1 MSNVCEILSVGT
13 ELLLGDIVNTDTA
26 FIAGRLASLG
36 LPTYRQTVVGDN
48 DGRLH
53 EAIREAFTRADIL
66 ILTGGLGPTC
76 DDITK
81 KAVADYF
88 GVPLVTDEAAKD
100 EILAYFRESGRKM
113 TENNLAQALVPEGSV
128 VFPNHWGS
136 APGAAISSPDGAKTA
151 ILLPGP
157 PSECEPMFA
166 EEVEPYLAARSGY
179 TIRSLNLHLYGI
191 GESGAEA
198 ILRSIMEES
207 ENPTVAPYAC
217 EHEVRIRITAR
228 GTSEKECEDKIAAM
242 KARVLATEVGPYCY
256 TTSRTVWESKN
267 AIVLRCLA
275 ALREHHKTIA
285 CAESCT
291 AGMLSSRIGYIPG
304 ASDVYIGSVVSYAYE
319 IKESLLGVPHTVI
332 ETYGAVSEECVRYMA
347 DGVRR
352 ITGAGISVA
361 ISGIAGPGGGT
372 EEKPIGTVCFAVSDE
387 NGTVTETAHFSHKSD
402 RAKVRRLST
411 ARALM
416 LVIRRLEGEI

>member
-26 FIAGRLASLG
+26 FIAGRLAALG
-36 LPTYRQTVVGDN
+36 LPIYRQSVVGDN

-53 EAIREAFTRADIL
+53 EAIREAFARADIL

-88 GVPLVTDEAAKD
+88 GVPLVTDEAAKED
-100 EILAYFRESGRKM
+100 ILAFFRQSGRKM
-113 TENNLAQALVPEGSV
+113 TENNLAQALVPAGAT

-136 APGAAISSPDGAKTA
+136 APGAAISTPDGAKTA
-151 ILLPGP
+151 IMLPGP
-157 PSECEPMFA
+157 PSECEPMFS
-166 EEVEPYLAARSGY
+166 EEVEPYLAARSAY

-198 ILRSIMEES
+198 ILRPIMEES

-228 GTSEKECEDKIAAM
+228 GTSPEECEAMIADM
-242 KARVLATEVGPYCY
+242 EKRVLATEVGQYCY

-267 AIVLRCLA
+267 AIVLRCIE
-275 ALREHHKTIA
+275 ALRSHHKTIA

-291 AGMLSSRIGYIPG
+291 AGMLSSRLGDIPG

-319 IKESLLGVPHTVI
+319 IKETLLGVPHEII
-332 ETYGAVSEECVRYMA
+332 ETYGAVSEECVRCMA
-347 DGVRR
+347 EGMRKLS
-352 ITGAGISVA
+352 GASIAVA
-361 ISGIAGPGGGT
+361 ISGIAGPDGGT
-372 EEKPIGTVCFAVSDE
+372 ETKPVGTVCFAVSDE
-387 NGTVTETAHFSHKSD
+387 NGTVTETAHFSRKSD

-416 LVIRRLEGEI
+416 LVIRRLEGKL